1 MTNAVP
7 SVDLRPFISGDG
19 DGKRA
24 VAGAIACACE
34 EIGFFKIRG
43 HGVPQSL
50 VEQAFATADAFF
62 ANPQEVKDRFRPPT
76 SASARGYHALR
87 TKNLAKTLGYDN
99 PPDLREQFYIG
110 PLVSRAAEFAHIP
123 GAAALYAENIWPNA
137 PAAYREVFTAAYRA
151 LEGVGATLMRVFA
164 VALDVDERFFD
175 DKIDRHFSTLPV
187 NHYPEPD
194 GDPLPNQIRAGE
206 HTDFGSLTILAVSQ
220 RAGGLQV
227 KLRDGAWLDVTAE
240 PDEFI
245 VNIADMMQRWTN
257 DRWLSNVHRVVNPP
271 AEARSGSRRMS
282 LGYFLHPNY
291 DAQIAC
297 LPTCQGPGNPPRYP
311 PVRAGDMMRQKL
323 EARAA

>member
-1 MTNAVP
+1 MTNVVP
-7 SVDLRPFISGDG
+7 SIDLAPFTTGSGG
-19 DGKRA
+19 GKQM
-24 VAGAIACACE
+24 VAREVARACE
-34 EIGFFKIRG
+34 EIGFFKVRR

-50 VEQAFATADAFF
+50 VERTFATASAFF
-62 ANPQEVKDRFRPPT
+62 ANPQEVKDQFRPPK
-76 SASARGYHALR
+76 SSSARGYHALR

-123 GAAALYAENIWPNA
+123 GAAELYAENLWPDP
-137 PAAYREVFTAAYRA
+137 PAEYREVFGAAYRS
-151 LEGVGATLMRVFA
+151 LESLGGTLMRVFA
-164 VALDVDERFFD
+164 VALGVDERFFD

-194 GDPLPNQIRAGE
+194 GEPLPNQIRAGE
-206 HTDFGSLTILAVSQ
+206 HTDFGSLTILAVSE

-227 KLRDGAWLDVTAE
+227 KLRDGSWLDVTAE

-245 VNIADMMQRWTN
+245 VNIGDMMQRWTN
-257 DRWLSNVHRVVNPP
+257 DRWLSNVHRVINPP
-271 AEARSGSRRMS
+271 AGQRSGSRRMS
-282 LGYFLHPNY
+282 FGYFLHPNY
-291 DAQIAC
+291 DAEIAC
-297 LPTCQGPGNPPRYP
+297 LPPCQETGNPPRYA

>member
-7 SVDLRPFISGDG
+7 SVDLAPFISSGAE
-19 DGKRA
+19 GKRA
-24 VAGAIACACE
+24 AACAIAHACE

-43 HGVPQSL
+43 HGVPQAL
-50 VEQAFATADAFF
+50 VGQAFATADAFF

-110 PLVSRAAEFAHIP
+110 PLVSRAAEFAHIA
-123 GAAALYAENIWPNA
+123 GAAALYAENIWPDA
-137 PAAYREVFTAAYRA
+137 PAEYREVYTAAYRA
-151 LEGVGATLMRVFA
+151 LEGLGATLMRVFA
-164 VALDVDERFFD
+164 VALDIDERFFD

-194 GDPLPNQIRAGE
+194 GEPLPNQIRAGE
-206 HTDFGSLTILAVSQ
+206 HTDFGSLTILAVSE

-227 KLRDGAWLDVTAE
+227 KLRDGSWVDVTAE

-245 VNIADMMQRWTN
+245 INIADMMQRWTN

-271 AEARSGSRRMS
+271 ADARSGSRRMS
-282 LGYFLHPNY
+282 FGYFLHPNY

>member
-1 MTNAVP
+1 MTNVVP

-123 GAAALYAENIWPNA
+123 GAAALYAENIWPDR
-137 PAAYREVFTAAYRA
+137 PAAYREVFTAAYRT
-151 LEGVGATLMRVFA
+151 LEGLGATLMRVFA
-164 VALDVDERFFD
+164 VTLDVDERFFD

-206 HTDFGSLTILAVSQ
+206 HTDFGSLTILAVSE

-271 AEARSGSRRMS
+271 TEARSGSRRMS

-291 DAQIAC
+291 DAEIAC

-311 PVRAGDMMRQKL
+311 PVRAGDMMRRKL

>member
-7 SVDLRPFISGDG
+7 SVDLRPFISGAG

-110 PLVSRAAEFAHIP
+110 PLTSRAAEFAHIP
-123 GAAALYAENIWPNA
+123 GAAALYAENIWPDA
-137 PAAYREVFTAAYRA
+137 PAAYRDVFTAAYRA

-187 NHYPEPD
+187 NNYPAPD

>member
-1 MTNAVP
+1 MTNVVP
-7 SVDLRPFISGDG
+7 SVDLRPFITGG
-19 DGKRA
+19 ADGKRA
-24 VAGAIACACE
+24 VARAIARACE
-34 EIGFFKIRG
+34 EIGFFKIRE
-43 HGVPQSL
+43 HGLPPSL
-50 VEQAFATADAFF
+50 IERTFATADAFF
-62 ANPQEVKDRFRPPT
+62 ANPQEVKNRFRPPT

-110 PLVSRAAEFAHIP
+110 PLASRAAEFAHIP
-123 GAAALYAENIWPNA
+123 GAAALYAENIWPDT
-137 PAAYREVFTAAYRA
+137 PADYREVFTTAYRA
-151 LEGVGATLMRVFA
+151 LEGIGHRLMRVFA
-164 VALDVDERFFD
+164 VALDVDEGFFD

-187 NHYPEPD
+187 NNYPEPD
-194 GDPLPNQIRAGE
+194 GEPLPNQIRAGE

-227 KLRDGAWLDVTAE
+227 KLRDGSWLDVTAE

-245 VNIADMMQRWTN
+245 VNIGDMTQRWTN

-271 AEARSGSRRMS
+271 IATRSGSRRMS
-282 LGYFLHPNY
+282 FGYFLHPNY
-291 DAQIAC
+291 DAEIAC
-297 LPTCQGPGNPPRYP
+297 LPTCWGPDNPPRYP

>member
-7 SVDLRPFISGDG
+7 SVDLAPFIAGG
-19 DGKRA
+19 AEGKRA
-24 VAGAIACACE
+24 VACAIAHACE

-43 HGVPQSL
+43 HGVPQAL
-50 VEQAFATADAFF
+50 VGQAFATADAFF

-123 GAAALYAENIWPNA
+123 GAAALYAENIWPDG
-137 PAAYREVFTAAYRA
+137 PAEYREVYTAAYRA
-151 LEGVGATLMRVFA
+151 LEGLGATLMRVFA
-164 VALDVDERFFD
+164 VALDIDERFFD

-194 GDPLPNQIRAGE
+194 GEPLPNQIRAGE
-206 HTDFGSLTILAVSQ
+206 HTDFGSLTILAVSE

-227 KLRDGAWLDVTAE
+227 KLRDGSWVDVTAE

-245 VNIADMMQRWTN
+245 INIADIMQRWTN
-257 DRWLSNVHRVVNPP
+257 DRWLSNVHRVVNPL
-271 AEARSGSRRMS
+271 ADARSGSRRMS
-282 LGYFLHPNY
+282 FGYFLHPNY

-323 EARAA
+323 EARAG

>member
-1 MTNAVP
+1 MTIVVP
-7 SVDLRPFISGDG
+7 SVDLAPFIAGGED
-19 DGKRA
+19 DKRTVARA
-24 VAGAIACACE
+24 VGRACE
-34 EIGFFKIRG
+34 EIGFFKICG
-43 HGVPQSL
+43 HGVPQAV

-123 GAAALYAENIWPNA
+123 GAAALYAENIWPDA
-137 PAAYREVFTAAYRA
+137 PADYREVFTAAYRA
-151 LEGVGATLMRVFA
+151 LEALGGTLMRVFA
-164 VALDVDERFFD
+164 VALDVDDRFFE

-194 GDPLPNQIRAGE
+194 GEPLPNQVRAGE
-206 HTDFGSLTILAVSQ
+206 HTDFGSLTILAVGQ

-227 KLRDGAWLDVTAE
+227 KLLDGAWLDVTAE
-240 PDEFI
+240 LDEFI
-245 VNIADMMQRWTN
+245 VNIGDMMQRWTN
-257 DRWLSNVHRVVNPP
+257 DRWRSNVHRVVNPP

-282 LGYFLHPNY
+282 FGYFLHPNY
-291 DAQIAC
+291 DADIAC
-297 LPTCQGPGNPPRYP
+297 LPTCQGPGNPPRYA

>member
-7 SVDLRPFISGDG
+7 SIDLDLFIAGDA

-24 VAGAIACACE
+24 VAREIARACE
-34 EIGFFKIRG
+34 EIGFFKVRR
-43 HGVPQSL
+43 HGVPQAL
-50 VEQAFATADAFF
+50 VERAFATAGAFF
-62 ANPQEVKDRFRPPT
+62 ANPQEVKDRSRPPT

-123 GAAALYAENIWPNA
+123 GAAELYAENLWPDT
-137 PAAYREVFTAAYRA
+137 PADYREVFSATYRA
-151 LEGVGATLMRVFA
+151 LEGLGGTLMRMFA
-164 VALDVDERFFD
+164 VALGVNEHFFD
-175 DKIDRHFSTLPV
+175 DKIDRHFATLPV

-194 GDPLPNQIRAGE
+194 GEPLPNQTRAGE

-227 KLRDGAWLDVTAE
+227 KLHDGAWLDVTAE
-240 PDEFI
+240 ADEFI
-245 VNIADMMQRWTN
+245 VNIGDMMQRWTN

-271 AEARSGSRRMS
+271 AAARSGSRRMS
-282 LGYFLHPNY
+282 FGYFLHPNY
-291 DAQIAC
+291 DAEIAC
-297 LPTCQGPGNPPRYP
+297 LSTCQDPGNPPRYA